1 MPGAISLA
9 SDADSVFHLAVG
21 ERFRIRVVLD
31 AVIPVGTPSLA
42 IQPDLSVHNLI
53 TRIAVQGYFCFSSGH
68 FPVLNLRSCRTFKVD
83 VQVVYSHPV
92 AMFQAMVVIFP

>member
-1 MPGAISLA
+1 M
-9 SDADSVFHLAVG
+9 
-21 ERFRIRVVLD
+21 
-31 AVIPVGTPSLA
+31 IPVGTPSLA

-92 AMFQAMVVIFP
+92 AMFQGDGRHFPMIHQGGSVSFDGQVIDFMEHQSHGLYF